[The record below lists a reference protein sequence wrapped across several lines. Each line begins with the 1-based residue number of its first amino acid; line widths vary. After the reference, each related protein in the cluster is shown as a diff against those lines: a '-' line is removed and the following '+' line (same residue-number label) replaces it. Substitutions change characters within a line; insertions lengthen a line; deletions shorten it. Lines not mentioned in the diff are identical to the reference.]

1 MSMDISKD
9 KERKERKE
17 KEKKGKGKRRKV
29 MDLKIKE
36 KDKVMGK
43 VKQIMWPIKRRL
55 FLLMKPRSRG
65 VHRGRNCRRLT
76 KLKEKPVLALEVYFS
91 SEKITSL
98 ARAEYC
104 AMCAWEWWMT
114 MYLPSGKMIV
124 VLISFSPSLTIVTPF
139 SWWEELTMYFLSR
152 KMVVYLIWIVFL
164 CWRLK
169 CAMCSYFSHWCQVP
183 YISAVTHQMNWFC
196 CCCFLVSFLWWSQTF
211 GMWHFVASRWE
222 FKMPML
228 WGNLS
233 THDEIHGDPI
243 LDFSCVKHE
252 PIS

>member
-1 MSMDISKD
+1 
-9 KERKERKE
+9 
-17 KEKKGKGKRRKV
+17 

-124 VLISFSPSLTIVTPF
+124 VLIPF
-139 SWWEELTMYFLSR
+139 LLRWPL
-152 KMVVYLIWIVFL
+152 
-164 CWRLK
+164 WRLFRDEK
-169 CAMCSYFSHWCQVP
+169 
-183 YISAVTHQMNWFC
+183 NWPCTFYQER
-196 CCCFLVSFLWWSQTF
+196 WWFIWSKLF
-211 GMWHFVASRWE
+211 FFVAW
-222 FKMPML
+222 
-228 WGNLS
+228 NVQ
-233 THDEIHGDPI
+233 
-243 LDFSCVKHE
+243 CVL
-252 PIS
+252 ISPTDVKFRIFQLRLTKWTGFVVVVSL